1 MYNRVNPAEKKEE
14 RERFQ
19 RFVPQI
25 ASFPNLPATGRA
37 FAGRFRLRDVT
48 SDAYVAPSASHH
60 TPCRVRHS
68 ENSQSETY
76 SRQKFPRHPR
86 RGHRRS
92 GENARLEDDPLFDS
106 QLLSNVLCFRYTSAM
121 TKYEDIFDIAADNH
135 GLITSA
141 QAREAGITN
150 NELVQYAKRGRVT
163 KVGHG
168 LYQLTQWVPEQND
181 AYAWAVMSVGPS
193 AVLYGESVIAML
205 GLAPTNP
212 TRTFVATPRRCRRAL
227 PENLK
232 VEWVDGIEPG
242 AIYDGIP
249 CQSAYD
255 AIIACKGK
263 MLPERLLAAAET
275 ARKQGFVSKQE
286 FRSLKKELEGADAS
300 KTA

>member
-1 MYNRVNPAEKKEE
+1 MRMSRQAQATARRAAFAIRKTRNLRHIRDK
-14 RERFQ
+14 
-19 RFVPQI
+19 
-25 ASFPNLPATGRA
+25 SFPGTRA
-37 FAGRFRLRDVT
+37 AVIGAQAGTRALKT
-48 SDAYVAPSASHH
+48 
-60 TPCRVRHS
+60 TPLS
-68 ENSQSETY
+68 L
-76 SRQKFPRHPR
+76 F
-86 RGHRRS
+86 
-92 GENARLEDDPLFDS
+92 FDS
-106 QLLSNVLCFRYTSAM
+106 RLLSRVLCFRYTPAM

-227 PENLK
+227 PESLK

-255 AIIACKGK
+255 AILACKGK
-263 MLPERLLAAAET
+263 MLPERLLTAAET

-286 FRSLKKELEGADAS
+286 FRSLKKELEGADVS
-300 KTA
+300 KTAE

>member
-1 MYNRVNPAEKKEE
+1 
-14 RERFQ
+14 
-19 RFVPQI
+19 
-25 ASFPNLPATGRA
+25 
-37 FAGRFRLRDVT
+37 
-48 SDAYVAPSASHH
+48 
-60 TPCRVRHS
+60 
-68 ENSQSETY
+68 
-76 SRQKFPRHPR
+76 
-86 RGHRRS
+86 
-92 GENARLEDDPLFDS
+92 
-106 QLLSNVLCFRYTSAM
+106 M

-168 LYQLTQWVPEQND
+168 LYQLTQWVPVQND
-181 AYAWAVMSVGPS
+181 TYAWAVMSVGPS

-227 PENLK
+227 PESLK
-232 VEWVDGIEPG
+232 VEWVDGLEPG

-255 AIIACKGK
+255 AILACKGK
-263 MLPERLLAAAET
+263 MLPERLLTAAET
-275 ARKQGFVSKQE
+275 ARRQGFINKQE

-300 KTA
+300 KTAE

>member
-1 MYNRVNPAEKKEE
+1 
-14 RERFQ
+14 
-19 RFVPQI
+19 
-25 ASFPNLPATGRA
+25 
-37 FAGRFRLRDVT
+37 
-48 SDAYVAPSASHH
+48 
-60 TPCRVRHS
+60 
-68 ENSQSETY
+68 
-76 SRQKFPRHPR
+76 
-86 RGHRRS
+86 
-92 GENARLEDDPLFDS
+92 
-106 QLLSNVLCFRYTSAM
+106 M

-168 LYQLTQWVPEQND
+168 LYQLAQWVPEQND

-255 AIIACKGK
+255 AILACKGK
-263 MLPERLLAAAET
+263 MLPERLLTAAET
-275 ARKQGFVSKQE
+275 ARRQGFVSKQE

-300 KTA
+300 KTAE